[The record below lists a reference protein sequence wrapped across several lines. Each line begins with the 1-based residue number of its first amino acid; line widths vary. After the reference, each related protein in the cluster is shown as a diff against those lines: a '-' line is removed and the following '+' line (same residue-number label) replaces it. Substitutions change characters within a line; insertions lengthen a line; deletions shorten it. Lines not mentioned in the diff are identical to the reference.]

1 MSNYIHPLQ
10 QQDFISSSVKK
21 RKPSVSQSFEQI
33 LSNITELKVSKHAK
47 TRLEQ
52 RDIHIPK
59 DKWEMIGEKVNEAKT
74 KGITDALVVLDD
86 ATLVVSAKN
95 NTVITALHRDD
106 ANEKIFTN
114 INGTIIL

>member
-1 MSNYIHPLQ
+1 MNNYIHPLQ
-10 QQDFISSSVKK
+10 QQDFISSPVKTTNK
-21 RKPSVSQSFEQI
+21 KASQSFEEI
-33 LSNITELKVSKHAK
+33 LSNLSELRVSKHAK

-52 RDIHIPK
+52 RDIHISN
-59 DKWEMIGEKVNEAKT
+59 DKWQVIGEKVNEAKT